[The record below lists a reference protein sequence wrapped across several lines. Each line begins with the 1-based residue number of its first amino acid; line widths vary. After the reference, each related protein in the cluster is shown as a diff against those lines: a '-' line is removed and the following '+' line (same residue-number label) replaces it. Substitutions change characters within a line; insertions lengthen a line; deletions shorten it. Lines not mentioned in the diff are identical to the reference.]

1 VADAEG
7 EEAEPT
13 PEEQA
18 GWTEGER
25 RLHGALVKERQA
37 RKEAKSELKELR
49 AQLEALQA
57 KLQPN
62 PNQPP
67 TAEPPATPAPVAAPS
82 VAAPVLMDCETFE
95 AVDARVMQAASAE
108 AEAMRMQ
115 QTLLRQGYEA
125 VLPQLAA
132 HGYTVQ
138 DGMLVDPAKNVLGEA
153 NEQTVGEFIANV
165 YAGARQ
171 TQAQAP
177 VRKAYLVQQA
187 QAWQEAVKILPE
199 LANEKSETFQRIA
212 HFARANPVIRQ
223 HPGWPVT
230 AAKLYLGEQAWNSK
244 AKPPA
249 ERGARSAEGGQSA
262 AKPVTPPSAPG
273 APRTSVSGLPQ
284 RSEAEELAA
293 KLKNGTATYADV
305 DRLAS
310 LRLQAN
316 AAKR

>member
-1 VADAEG
+1 MEG

-25 RLHGALVKERQA
+25 RLHGALVKERQS
-37 RKEAKSELKELR
+37 RKEAKSELKQLR
-49 AQLEALQA
+49 EQVEALTA

-67 TAEPPATPAPVAAPS
+67 PAEPTATPAPVAPPS
-82 VAAPVLMDCETFE
+82 VAAPVLVECETFE

-108 AEAMRMQ
+108 AEAMRLQ
-115 QTLLRQGYEA
+115 QTLLRQGYDA
-125 VLPQLAA
+125 VLPQLAQ

-138 DGMLVDPAKNVLGEA
+138 DGMLVDSAKNVLGEA

-177 VRKAYLVQQA
+177 VRKTYLVQQA
-187 QAWQEAVKILPE
+187 HAWQEAVKILPE

-212 HFARANPVIRQ
+212 HFAKANPIIRQ
-223 HPGWPVT
+223 QPGWPVT

-244 AKPPA
+244 AKPAAAAPA
-249 ERGARSAEGGQSA
+249 SA
-262 AKPVTPPSAPG
+262 APTPPKPVTPPSAPG
-273 APRTSVSGLPQ
+273 APRTSVSSLPK
-284 RSEAEELAA
+284 RSEMDDLAA
-293 KLKNGTATYADV
+293 KMKNGTATLAEV

-316 AAKR
+316 AATR